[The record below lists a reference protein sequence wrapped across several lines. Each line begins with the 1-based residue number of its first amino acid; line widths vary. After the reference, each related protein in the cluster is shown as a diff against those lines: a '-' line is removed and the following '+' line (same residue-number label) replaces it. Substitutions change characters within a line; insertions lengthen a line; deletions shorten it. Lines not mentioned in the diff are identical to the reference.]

1 MRYLITFSYD
11 GTNYNG
17 YQRQP
22 NVKTIEDEIEKV
34 LYKIN
39 GNNAVIIHAT
49 GRTDA
54 HVHAINQKAHFDLLL
69 EIPNSNLKKAMNS
82 LLPGDIYIKN
92 VEKVSSEFH
101 ARYNIVSKEYM
112 YIINTGEYN
121 PLERN
126 YVYQYNKKLNVEEMK
141 KAIKNFNGEH
151 NFKSFTKTDDKRED
165 YVRKIFSS
173 SILLEDNYIKI
184 IFKGNGFLR
193 YMVRNMVG
201 ALIAVGE
208 NIKTPE
214 DIVKIL
220 RMEDRKYACKTAP
233 PEGLYLRDVF
243 Y

>member
-112 YIINTGEYN
+112 YIINIGEYN

-165 YVRKIFSS
+165 YVRKIFST
-173 SILLEDNYIKI
+173 SILLEGNYIKI

-208 NIKTPE
+208 DKKNSD

>member
-184 IFKGNGFLR
+184 IK
-193 YMVRNMVG
+193 
-201 ALIAVGE
+201 
-208 NIKTPE
+208 
-214 DIVKIL
+214 
-220 RMEDRKYACKTAP
+220 
-233 PEGLYLRDVF
+233 
-243 Y
+243 

>member
-1 MRYLITFSYD
+1 M
-11 GTNYNG
+11 
-17 YQRQP
+17 
-22 NVKTIEDEIEKV
+22 
-34 LYKIN
+34 
-39 GNNAVIIHAT
+39 
-49 GRTDA
+49 
-54 HVHAINQKAHFDLLL
+54 
-69 EIPNSNLKKAMNS
+69 
-82 LLPGDIYIKN
+82 
-92 VEKVSSEFH
+92 
-101 ARYNIVSKEYM
+101 
-112 YIINTGEYN
+112 
-121 PLERN
+121 
-126 YVYQYNKKLNVEEMK
+126 YQYNKKLNVEEMK

-165 YVRKIFSS
+165 YVRKIFST
-173 SILLEDNYIKI
+173 SILLEGNYIKI

-208 NIKTPE
+208 DKKNSD

>member
-69 EIPNSNLKKAMNS
+69 EIPNSNLKKAKNS

-92 VEKVSSEFH
+92 VETVSSEFH

-220 RMEDRKYACKTAP
+220 LMEDRKYACKTAP

>member
-208 NIKTPE
+208 NIKTPD